1 LLTNAELTPDLA
13 ENIALEY
20 LKSSQENLRQHW
32 YNFISRTIRY
42 EDRLKEAFQKIFRRQ
57 REEVLDNIFTDY
69 FFDIEK
75 WNGIIEDE
83 LIKQFTQ
90 IVETEGNIVL
100 AQELSKSFA
109 KQDVIGGFDVEN
121 PYVREITEGR
131 ALKLSPE
138 INVETQQ
145 ELRATL
151 IAGHEAGESMPMLAR
166 RVQELFDGFEDYRAL
181 RLARTETIRSSTAAS
196 EAAYLQSGVVKGKKW
211 VTCISER
218 TCDDCK
224 VMNGRTAPL
233 QQGFDTSG
241 INADLSYTD
250 NVLPHSPLHPNCRC
264 CLSPILSE

>member
-20 LKSSQENLRQHW
+20 LKGSQESLRQHW

-42 EDRLKEAFQKIFRRQ
+42 EDRLREAFQRIFRRQ

-69 FFDIEK
+69 FFDIDK

-90 IVETEGNIVL
+90 IVEAEGNIVL
-100 AQELSKSFA
+100 AQELSKSFT
-109 KQDVIGGFDVEN
+109 KQGVIGGFDVEN

-166 RVQELFDGFEDYRAL
+166 RVQELFVGFEDYRAL
-181 RLARTETIRSSTAAS
+181 RIARTETITTSNAAAE
-196 EAAYLQSGVVKGKKW
+196 EAFVQSGVRKGKKW
-211 VTCISER
+211 LTAFSER
-218 TCDDCK
+218 TCIGCQQ
-224 VMNGRTAPL
+224 MNGRTAPL
-233 QQGFDTSG
+233 REPFDTSG
-241 INADLSYTD
+241 VDLDLSYYGGELYRP
-250 NVLPHSPLHPNCRC
+250 VAHPNCRC
-264 CLSPILSE
+264 CLISF